1 MEIQTLLEKTR
12 VMHQLLQKAAGNVLD
27 FENVA
32 NELRSIIGCNV
43 YIVGK
48 KGDLLSY
55 TEIDVDGL
63 FNLEELDDKQFS
75 EACQQWI
82 LAILKLR

>member
-1 MEIQTLLEKTR
+1 MEIQTLLETR

-48 KGDLLSY
+48 K
-55 TEIDVDGL
+55 
-63 FNLEELDDKQFS
+63 
-75 EACQQWI
+75 
-82 LAILKLR
+82 AIY